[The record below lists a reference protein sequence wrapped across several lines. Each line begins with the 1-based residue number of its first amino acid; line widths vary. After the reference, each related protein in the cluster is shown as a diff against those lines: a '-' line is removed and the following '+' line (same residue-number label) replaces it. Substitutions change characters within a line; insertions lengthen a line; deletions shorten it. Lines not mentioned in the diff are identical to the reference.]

1 MPNGADSPGIDSVRG
16 IIGLDFG
23 TTNTL
28 CAWMDG
34 DIPVIIPNDR
44 GERATPSAIART
56 DRGELLVGSSARSQ
70 ALADPRSA
78 LFGVKRM
85 LGKARTV
92 AFGNSSS
99 TPEELAAAILDKVR
113 RDAERYLGFDVDSAV
128 ITVPARYGD
137 PQRRAVRDAAAKAG
151 IRTARIMNEPSAA
164 ALARA
169 WAASRDE
176 SERMVLV
183 YDFGGGTFDAT
194 VLRSKGGSCA
204 VLASEG
210 DDGLGGMD
218 IDTALYHHVAERF
231 LAEFGIDPDAD
242 AYLSRL
248 LIDLCEKAK
257 IELSSRDEATIAVPF
272 LRGADGLVHPSVQIH
287 RTEFERIAS
296 PFVDRSLALVQR
308 VLDMAGSRASDIGAL
323 VLSGGSSRIPLAQS
337 CLCDM
342 IGLKA
347 DSRVNPEE
355 IVALGAAVEAA
366 RIEGRLGG
374 LSFTD
379 VVSRTFGLEI
389 DGGKF
394 VPLIKKN
401 EPLPSSGRRIF
412 TTVDDFQRS
421 VELHV
426 LQGEE
431 PQAKANVSVGRF
443 LLPGIRMAARGE
455 PRIAVEFSIDE
466 SDMLLVRARDM
477 DTGAEQSIAVF
488 DGGLDS
494 RSPHDRVLALAQ
506 IARRESEGLK
516 LDAALSAELD
526 ELLQAAASCAGDD
539 QKAAMTATLLEG
551 LLSEF
556 SARAA
561 LAPLTRLASDDAGAR
576 RPEAEGK
583 AAR

>member
-1 MPNGADSPGIDSVRG
+1 MRG
-16 IIGLDFG
+16 VIGLDFG

-56 DRGELLVGSSARSQ
+56 ERGELLTGSSARSQ

-78 LFGVKRM
+78 LFGVKRL

-92 AFGNSSS
+92 TLGNFSS
-99 TPEELAAAILDKVR
+99 TPEAMAAAILTKVR
-113 RDAERYLGFDVDSAV
+113 ADAERYLGFDIDSAV
-128 ITVPARYGD
+128 ITVPARFGD
-137 PQRRAVRDAAAKAG
+137 PQRRAVRDAATKAG

-169 WAASRDE
+169 WAAARDE
-176 SERMVLV
+176 SERLVLV

-210 DDGLGGMD
+210 DDALGGMD
-218 IDTALYHHVAERF
+218 IDTALYHHVANRF
-231 LAEFGIDPDAD
+231 RSDFGIDPDAD
-242 AYLSRL
+242 PYLSRL
-248 LIDLCEKAK
+248 LVDLCEKAK
-257 IELSSRDEATIAVPF
+257 IELSSRDEAIVAVPF
-272 LRGADGLVHPSVQIH
+272 LRGSDGLVHPSVNIS
-287 RTEFERIAS
+287 RTDFERIAA
-296 PFVDRSLALVQR
+296 PFVDRSLALVRR
-308 VLDMAGSRASDIGAL
+308 VLETAGARSSDVGAL
-323 VLSGGSSRIPLAQS
+323 VLSGGSSRIPLAQRS
-337 CLCDM
+337 LNDL
-342 IGLKA
+342 IGLRA
-347 DSRVNPEE
+347 DPRVNPEE

-366 RIEGRLGG
+366 RIEGRLAG

-412 TTVDDFQRS
+412 TTVDDYQRS

-426 LQGEE
+426 LQGDE
-431 PQAKANVSVGRF
+431 PKASDNVSVGRF

-488 DGGLDS
+488 DGALDS

-506 IARRESEGLK
+506 IARRESEGLT

-526 ELLQAAASCAGDD
+526 ELLRAASSCAGDD

-556 SARAA
+556 SARSS
-561 LAPLTRLASDDAGAR
+561 LAPLASGDVAAR
-576 RPEAEGK
+576 RREPEGTS
-583 AAR
+583 AR